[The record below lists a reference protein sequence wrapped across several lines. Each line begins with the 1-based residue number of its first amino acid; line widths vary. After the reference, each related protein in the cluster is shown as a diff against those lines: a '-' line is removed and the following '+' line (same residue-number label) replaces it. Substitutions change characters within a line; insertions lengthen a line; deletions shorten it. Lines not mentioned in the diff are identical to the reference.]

1 MKIAIDFVEHPTGI
15 RCRTVEWEFPDALS
29 VLKYVNDLNT
39 NANVYG
45 ITYYVSAEYMDK
57 LSNNAH
63 TNYEKSIQEA

>member
-29 VLKYVNDLNT
+29 VLKYVSDINT

-45 ITYYVSAEYMDK
+45 LTYYVSAEYMDN
-57 LSNNAH
+57 LFNNAH
-63 TNYEKSIQEA
+63 TNHEKSIQEA

>member
-1 MKIAIDFVEHPTGI
+1 MKIAIDFVEHATGI
-15 RCRTVEWEFPDALS
+15 RRRTVEWEFPDALS

-57 LSNNAH
+57 LFNNAQ
-63 TNYEKSIQEA
+63 TNYEKSVQEA